1 MDESL
6 KDLAARGYDVDNDP
20 RERARQSRRR
30 RLLQALG
37 AVAVL
42 VLVLGGLSVLDGV
55 DRRRAEAVLPDLAR
69 ELAARVADAEA
80 RDGDWPL
87 SEVADGFL
95 ADPTVDLP
103 AVGTY
108 LLTDPARG
116 RSLLACVD
124 LDPWLGGQR
133 YSCVPLDDPEAEP
146 ADFEGGGTLYVLGP
160 E

>member
-1 MDESL
+1 MDERL
-6 KDLAARGYDVDNDP
+6 GDLALRGYDVDNDP

-30 RLLQALG
+30 RLLQTLG
-37 AVAVL
+37 AVVVL
-42 VLVLGGLSVLDGV
+42 GLVLGGLAVLDEM

-116 RSLLACVD
+116 RSLMACVD

-133 YSCVPLDDPEAEP
+133 YSCVPLADPDAEP
-146 ADFEGGGTLYVLGP
+146 TGFEGGATFYVLAP